1 MLTVNLD
8 KARHDLGT
16 SAGGRTDYRVFTC
29 LAEYM
34 DGNGVSTVPQTVI
47 AKETGY
53 TRRTVSNSVRRLQD
67 KSFLTIEKTV
77 EDSKGVTRGIACNI
91 YHINPQHLMETE
103 DAKPASVSECSAC
116 MKPCSAA
123 NDVQRLARLSE
134 VLNDVVHELLNL
146 YEEKNK

>member
-8 KARHDLGT
+8 KASKNLGHN
-16 SAGGRTDYRVFTC
+16 AAGRTDYQVFTC

-34 DGNGVSTVPQTVI
+34 DGNGVSTVPQNLI
-47 AKETGY
+47 AEETGFK
-53 TRRTVSNSVRRLQD
+53 RRTVSTSVSRLEG
-67 KSFLTIEKTV
+67 KGFLTIEKNL

-91 YHINPQHLMETE
+91 YHINPQYLMETE
-103 DAKPASVSECSAC
+103 DAKPASA
-116 MKPCSAA
+116 PTPHCSAA